1 MENKQS
7 RLSGYQLVPKGT
19 KPHFIEVPT
28 FPEGQFGQVF
38 LELYNER
45 VVKDFNSN
53 PVLNVLNYNPKN
65 RMVEGSNPYAA
76 VLAGQIVAELGLRV
90 ASPAEL
96 EEILSRKELP
106 LSGVYVDT
114 GLVFR
119 TEGNPNEYIA
129 KSTKSQLEGR
139 GINNFE
145 VPYLG
150 LTAK

>member
-53 PVLNVLNYNPKN
+53 PVLNVLN
-65 RMVEGSNPYAA
+65 
-76 VLAGQIVAELGLRV
+76 
-90 ASPAEL
+90 
-96 EEILSRKELP
+96 
-106 LSGVYVDT
+106 
-114 GLVFR
+114 
-119 TEGNPNEYIA
+119 
-129 KSTKSQLEGR
+129 
-139 GINNFE
+139 
-145 VPYLG
+145 
-150 LTAK
+150 